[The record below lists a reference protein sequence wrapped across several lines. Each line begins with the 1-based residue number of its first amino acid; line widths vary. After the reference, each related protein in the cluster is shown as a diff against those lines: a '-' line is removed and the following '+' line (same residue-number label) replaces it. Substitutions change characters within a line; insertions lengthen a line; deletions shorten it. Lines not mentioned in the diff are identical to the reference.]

1 MKPLD
6 PRLLPHL
13 TPARLPLAGVVAAG
27 TTSGILL
34 VVQAFA
40 VSKLITSLFAHATE
54 GGSWS
59 SAIAAGLVLGGA
71 TLGRALMSWLVDVLS
86 ARASATVTATLRR
99 RLLTAALDLGPHGLS
114 RRRSGEVA
122 LLATRGVAAIDP
134 YLTRYLPALVVAAV
148 LPALTVIAIAT
159 QDLIS
164 AVIVVATLPLV
175 PVFAILV
182 GIATRERADRQWRS
196 LALLSGHFVD
206 VMRGLPTLVAYRRA
220 KAQSATIRAVT
231 DRYRKATN
239 ETLQLAFA
247 SSAVLELVATISVA
261 LVAVTVGLRLSGGS
275 LDLGTA
281 LVVLL
286 LAPEAYWPLRRVGAE
301 FHAAAEGTATFEAA
315 DEILTSSVGVPADG
329 ASDRASGAASG
340 AASGTATGAASSGLS
355 RLPGDVRLSGI
366 TVGYPG
372 RTEPVLAGLTAVLP
386 SCGVI
391 AVVGPSGS
399 GKSTLLAALM
409 GHVPLWSG
417 RITLDGHEIDPS
429 SREWRRRIAWVP
441 QRPWIA
447 TASVADNVRLG
458 RPDADDVQ
466 VWRALER
473 VGLGE
478 VVAGLP
484 EGLHEVLGED
494 GAGLSAGERARL
506 ALARAIVAER
516 PVVLLDEPTAHLD
529 PLTESV
535 IAETVASLGE
545 RSLVVVVAHREA
557 LVALADR
564 VVEIPL
570 RHTQARA
577 AAAAPAATL
586 HAQAPAAS
594 DLPSGSGAP
603 SAEAVDVPADRS
615 EQAGSQAAA
624 SNGLGG
630 PEPSPQREGARLALG
645 SLLGALA
652 AASGVALTATAG
664 WLIAR
669 AAEQPPV
676 LTLMVAI
683 VGVRAFG
690 LARPTLRYAERLV
703 SHDVALRLLAERRAQ
718 VYDALVP
725 LVPGRLGR
733 QRGDVLASI
742 VDDVDSLVDRHLRV
756 RSPLVTYSAVAV
768 LATGFA
774 AWVLPAAGMVVGLTL
789 LIGGGLAHAV
799 SKAGVTR
806 VEDRFVAARA
816 SLSAAVMHTLQGAP
830 DLVMWQAEQHATAAV
845 DLAGKEVSTA
855 ATRSALAVASGRALA
870 LATAGLGVLAV
881 AWVGGPALAG
891 GEVSAPMLALLVL
904 LPLALLEVISPLAD
918 VGALRVRVNAAD
930 HRLTELAETTPAVSD
945 PVEPEPAPPADPTP
959 DVSLERVSA
968 GWGGSPAF
976 RDLDLD
982 LPAGARLAVVG
993 PSGSGK
999 STLAAILMR
1008 FLDPRSGTVRIAG
1021 IPATSQLLD
1030 DVRRRIGLVDDDPH
1044 VFASTVF
1051 ENVRLARPDATLDE
1065 VEAALRAVQL
1075 GGWLDG
1081 LPNGLQS
1088 MLGEGYNNVS
1098 GGERARI
1105 GMARAVLADLPVLVL
1120 DEPTA
1125 HLDTATAEAV
1135 AADLLDATSG
1145 RSVVWITHGKVGL
1158 DRVDQ
1163 ILDLGPWSTVA
1174 PASATV

>member
-40 VSKLITSLFAHATE
+40 VSKLITSLFAHAADGE
-54 GGSWS
+54 SWS

-86 ARASATVTATLRR
+86 ARASAIVTATLRR
-99 RLLTAALDLGPHGLS
+99 RLLTAALDLGPYGLS

-164 AVIVVATLPLV
+164 AGIVVATLPLV

-182 GIATRERADRQWRS
+182 GIATRDRADRQWRS
-196 LALLSGHFVD
+196 LAQLSGHFVD

-239 ETLQLAFA
+239 ETLKLAFA

-261 LVAVTVGLRLSGGS
+261 LVAVTVGLRLSGGT

-315 DEILTSSVGVPADG
+315 DEILTSSVGVTADG
-329 ASDRASGAASG
+329 ASGAASG
-340 AASGTATGAASSGLS
+340 AASL
-355 RLPGDVRLSGI
+355 LPGDVRLSGI
-366 TVGYPG
+366 TVGYQG
-372 RTEPVLAGLTAVLP
+372 RPEPVLAGLTAALP
-386 SCGVI
+386 SRGVI

-409 GHVPLWSG
+409 GHLPLWSG
-417 RITLDGHEIDPS
+417 RITADGHEIDPT

-458 RPDADDVQ
+458 RPDADDVE

-535 IAETVASLGE
+535 IAQTVASLGE
-545 RSLVVVVAHREA
+545 RSLVVVVAHRKA

-570 RHTQARA
+570 RRTQARA
-577 AAAAPAATL
+577 AAAPASTT
-586 HAQAPAAS
+586 HAQAPAVS
-594 DLPSGSGAP
+594 DVPGGSGAP
-603 SAEAVDVPADRS
+603 SAGAVDVPPDRS
-615 EQAGSQAAA
+615 EEAGSQAAA
-624 SNGLGG
+624 SDGPGG
-630 PEPSPQREGARLALG
+630 PEPSPQRAGARLALG

-742 VDDVDSLVDRHLRV
+742 VDDVDSLVDRYLRV

-768 LATGFA
+768 MATGFA

-799 SKAGVTR
+799 SQAGVMS

-855 ATRSALAVASGRALA
+855 ASRSALAVASGRALA

-881 AWVGGPALAG
+881 AWVGGPALAR

-930 HRLTELAETTPAVSD
+930 HRLTELAETAPAVSD
-945 PVEPEPAPPADPTP
+945 PVDPEPAPPAHPTP
-959 DVSLERVSA
+959 DVCLERVSA

-982 LPAGARLAVVG
+982 LSAGARVAVVG

-1021 IPATSQLLD
+1021 IPATSLMLD

-1051 ENVRLARPDATLDE
+1051 ENVRLARPDATPDE

-1081 LPNGLQS
+1081 LPDGLQN
-1088 MLGEGYNNVS
+1088 MLGEGYTNVS

-1145 RSVVWITHGKVGL
+1145 RSVVWITHGRVGL

-1174 PASATV
+1174 PASAKV